1 MRSSS
6 SRPIALFFGATLIAS
21 TALFGC
27 KKLIS
32 NAVDDAVKDAGGGLA
47 LALAEAGAPE
57 GGAGGSAGSSLDTI
71 KFKKKDWNVNS
82 SFTNNSTVDVTLDM
96 TKPKSSSFTSKD
108 AKTSKVD
115 ILAADGK
122 TILKTKVSF
131 SAYSKVETNDGKTK
145 ESTPPVVGKSY
156 IAEFKDKKIVIVDES
171 RKKVSAKEEKAVKGE
186 VNDILGKPDPLITA
200 LPGAPMKVGD
210 TADSLSEALRELIA
224 EGENEKVE
232 MTEPHV
238 TLSKIEMQGSDKVGV
253 FDMKA
258 KITFKQGF
266 NMVMDLSGTM
276 TVRESDGK
284 VTNMNLKGPLTM
296 TGGGIVASGNVNAT
310 QTRTY

>member
-1 MRSSS
+1 MRSN
-6 SRPIALFFGATLIAS
+6 RRVLALVFGTLVAS
-21 TALFGC
+21 TSLFGC

-32 NAVDDAVKDAGGGLA
+32 GAVDDAVKDAGGSLA

-57 GGAGGSAGSSLDTI
+57 GGAGGKEASLDTI

-82 SFTNNSTVDVTLDM
+82 SFTNNSNVDVTLEM
-96 TKPKSSSFTSKD
+96 TKPKASSFTSKD
-108 AKTSKVD
+108 AKTAKVD

-122 TILKTKVSF
+122 TILKTKVTF

-145 ESTPPVVGKSY
+145 DSTPPVTGKSY
-156 IAEFKDKKIVIVDES
+156 VAEFKDKKIVILDES
-171 RKKVSAKEEKAVKGE
+171 RKKVSAKEEKAVKSE

-200 LPGAPMKVGD
+200 LPGGPMKVGD
-210 TADSLSEALRELIA
+210 TADSLSEALRELLA
-224 EGENEKVE
+224 EGENDKVE
-232 MTEPHV
+232 LTEPHV

-258 KITFKQGF
+258 KINFKQGF
-266 NMVMDLSGTM
+266 SMVMDLTGTM

-284 VTNMNLKGPLTM
+284 VTNMTLKGPLTM
-296 TGGGIVASGNVNAT
+296 TGGGITAAGNVSAT